1 MAGAISNI
9 KNRSR
14 EGSQDST
21 DGPRKSYG
29 NPVSH
34 NCSPLSR
41 DVSKYAN
48 SHGLNISTGHSVG
61 RGSVI
66 SGGQGLGKENSPKKV
81 VQLAPNGNTGSVLQK
96 KNNGSGSGPSR
107 GEGRPYSY
115 TPSGGLNMF
124 MEMQQKINQNPFY
137 APRNTESSISDMCV
151 DENVGSRQLPYT
163 QTLNL
168 NNESLGLK
176 TPGSEFRT
184 QQFTKS
190 PMNFI
195 STHDSRSKTPVRT
208 YQKNS
213 DHVTS
218 ITSVNTPINPS
229 KVSTFIIDMKCKT
242 PVPHSGSKMIS
253 NIIDRQ

>member
-1 MAGAISNI
+1 MSNI

-21 DGPRKSYG
+21 DGPRKSVG
-29 NPVSH
+29 NPVSN

-61 RGSVI
+61 RGSV
-66 SGGQGLGKENSPKKV
+66 
-81 VQLAPNGNTGSVLQK
+81 LQK
-96 KNNGSGSGPSR
+96 KNYGSGSGPSR

-115 TPSGGLNMF
+115 TPSGGLNQL
-124 MEMQQKINQNPFY
+124 MEMQQKIKQNPFY
-137 APRNTESSISDMCV
+137 APRNTENSMSDMCV

-195 STHDSRSKTPVRT
+195 SAHDSRSKTPVRT

-229 KVSTFIIDMKCKT
+229 KISTFIIDMKCKT
-242 PVPHSGSKMIS
+242 PVPNSGSKMIS